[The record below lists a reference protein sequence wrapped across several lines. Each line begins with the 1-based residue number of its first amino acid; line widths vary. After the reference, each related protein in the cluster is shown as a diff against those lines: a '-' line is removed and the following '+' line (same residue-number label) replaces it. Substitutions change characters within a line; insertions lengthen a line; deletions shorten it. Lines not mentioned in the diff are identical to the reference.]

1 MINIFTESILTLD
14 DRNSVKNY
22 VKVQDYMTCGVV
34 VIQNLF
40 FNRKYPMQGTLAFG
54 GRCYSVTLM
63 PKSWRRYKHCKV
75 LIVLTEIISLNVHVS
90 LTANVLSLKDTQ

>member
-34 VIQNLF
+34 VIQKPIFQQKISNARDPRLWRQVLF
-40 FNRKYPMQGTLAFG
+40 CHTHA
-54 GRCYSVTLM
+54 
-63 PKSWRRYKHCKV
+63 
-75 LIVLTEIISLNVHVS
+75 
-90 LTANVLSLKDTQ
+90 